1 MIVYLRL
8 LSIEADDFVKE
19 IAIDDN
25 QTFADLHNFLQ
36 ELLEYDATQMAS
48 FFTTDSEWN
57 KEQEVT
63 LFDMTDGETENIL
76 VMNDTKIA
84 QLITEAG
91 QRLLYVFDLFSERA
105 FFIETIQTAEGTL
118 AKPNCYKNQGE
129 TPQQIMIGDIS
140 EDTVSEEPDF
150 DESLLDD
157 FNCPIDL
164 DEFND
169 ESFDENDFPDHY

>member
-36 ELLEYDATQMAS
+36 ELLTYDATQMAS
-48 FFTTDSEWN
+48 FFMTDQNWN
-57 KEQEVT
+57 KEQEIT
-63 LFDMTDGETENIL
+63 LFDMTDGETENLL

-84 QLITEAG
+84 QLIAETG
-91 QRLLYVFDLFSERA
+91 QRLIYVFDLFSERA
-105 FFIETIQTAEGTL
+105 FFIETIQIAEGTL

-129 TPQQIMIGDIS
+129 APEQIMIGAIS
-140 EDTVSEEPDF
+140 DDLTMEEPDF

-157 FNCPIDL
+157 FDCPIDF
-164 DEFND
+164 DDYND
-169 ESFDENDFPDHY
+169 EPFDADEFPDHY

>member
-25 QTFADLHNFLQ
+25 QTFADLHHFLQ
-36 ELLEYDATQMAS
+36 ELLGYDASQMAS
-48 FFTTDSEWN
+48 FFTTDHNWN

-63 LFDMTDGETENIL
+63 LFDMTEGENEHL
-76 VMNDTKIA
+76 MVMSDTKLS
-84 QLITEAG
+84 QLITEQG

-105 FFIETIQTAEGTL
+105 FFIETIELAEGSLT
-118 AKPNCYKNQGE
+118 KPNCYKNQGE
-129 TPQQIMIGDIS
+129 APAQIVIS
-140 EDTVSEEPDF
+140 ETSDTPDF
-150 DESLLDD
+150 DERLLDD
-157 FNCPIDL
+157 FNCPIDF

-169 ESFDENDFPDHY
+169 EPFDEDDYPDHY